1 MWHTCTHILHHHRPG
16 THVHICCRNKHKAH
30 IYTCTVASN
39 TRQTPGT
46 HDHISRSI
54 IPDTPVERQNT
65 PGTHVYMRSSITYKA
80 HMFICTVT
88 SQIRHTYAVAAHT
101 WHTCT
106 HVQQNNTRGKHVQWP
121 HTPTTQ
127 VKWQHTPGTYVQGI
141 IHQAHRYT

>member
-88 SQIRHTYAVAAHT
+88 SHNLHTCTVASHTRHI
-101 WHTCT
+101 CT
-106 HVQQNNTRGKHVQWP
+106 HVQQ
-121 HTPTTQ
+121 
-127 VKWQHTPGTYVQGI
+127 QHTQAHMYTCAAAAHTRHTCTYVQQHHTQGTLV
-141 IHQAHRYT
+141 HM